1 MIYKSLGAS
10 YTKNLNR
17 TAKISYMS
25 GYLCLRT
32 GQPKSVTC
40 QVTCTL
46 GRLTL
51 DNKWCLKEKE
61 EITSKLGHEITS
73 ITILGHD
80 ITSILGHEITR
91 ILGHEITLPGYWD
104 MKLPVYWNWAMKL
117 PEYWTSWAKAIKT
130 IYLFLIVDLIL
141 RVNIYKVAP

>member
-1 MIYKSLGAS
+1 MYSTFLDQVHVHSVKSGKTNDLQVFGSKLYKEPKQDSQNQLHVRLPMS
-10 YTKNLNR
+10 EDR

-51 DNKWCLKEKE
+51 DNK
-61 EITSKLGHEITS
+61 
-73 ITILGHD
+73 
-80 ITSILGHEITR
+80 
-91 ILGHEITLPGYWD
+91 
-104 MKLPVYWNWAMKL
+104 
-117 PEYWTSWAKAIKT
+117 
-130 IYLFLIVDLIL
+130 
-141 RVNIYKVAP
+141 